1 MSKSNFF
8 KILLVFVMAFGILPG
23 SSRRIVNAAEE
34 NFVTTTQSENEDSI
48 TITTEVE
55 DENDIIPEIT
65 DSKILSERNAR
76 YEDRVNYDD
85 VCNSK
90 NNPNHTRKP
99 NQDPD
104 LTRRYWDYNSDSF
117 EPVFNEK
124 QLIDIIWPKN
134 KNEANKHGYRVDDA
148 VITPEDQCFYANP
161 QNGYGES
168 VSQSDYLSDTYYRY
182 NKDWLS
188 PHGYKQTPRP
198 KGSQKNPI
206 TGQYDTPPDYHD
218 LSYVGNYLW
227 KNNSG
232 GYLFTLVTR
241 PKTWVNKY
249 GDYIS
254 PYTDKQIGQYY
265 ITGNSHPRIFDIT
278 GNRNYEHNIKKTR
291 IMYKFEG
298 VDNDKNGIKNGTI
311 FYSKPS
317 DPNYNHQGN
326 QWRKTPTKPGWY
338 KMTAQVQE
346 DENQFIL
353 PGIVEEYVVY
363 METGYET
370 KFVQTIDGKNETALT
385 DSDWNADNKPDP
397 FDEKTK
403 SMFGIEFYLDNKNHK
418 IPVPKY
424 DQSKYIFEGWEV
436 EEQYWQPDYE
446 GAFVGSMKYRTKQL
460 NKDKSGNYIYEPTK
474 IDEHQHFVLDAKLVA
489 KLRTRKT
496 NDINVQV
503 QFQNDDSGLSEGE
516 KVSIT
521 NKNFQLKEGIKDTET
536 ITVNILEDAAF
547 DFKGFSLTQNS
558 INDLSS
564 EKVLDLEKT
573 GKFKFSEQSE
583 MHKSTTIYA
592 NFEAKPVNIKL
603 NANGGNQKPG
613 TSEKVI
619 NSYYYKNERID
630 YHDFEHPNTNMVL
643 KGWAESPG
651 GKAVIQNGG
660 TYKIQ
665 AKKSQDGSYP
675 SEITLYAVWGVKT
688 ATVHTEKHKDS
699 LVYSTNEVNLAAG
712 GIYTNG
718 GVEINAFE
726 LGRFY
731 FDVTPA
737 DSAIKDQK
745 NLDPTK
751 FYVVIERSTDNGK
764 SWQKMKL
771 DDISDGAIITKPFGK
786 SGGQYAKVVYDKEKG
801 KWFAPLLGRINKM
814 TDPTTYHGLYRINVA
829 YDDDKAVEEVS
840 TEQQFFNENK
850 KNGWSQSNSIEVKII
865 QDASDF
871 IKVPSSITLV
881 EKTESTSSGEI
892 EVIESVNSS
901 NKVEVVPFQHVTNNN
916 TKDYDWNTPNNALSN
931 GNNGSYNE
939 DLHTQFV
946 KSKPFYVTVLWNSV
960 LTDTSGQ
967 YKVNNIQMYSHSNVG
982 NMTENQVIPS
992 GTKQEFV
999 YDGKPENKLLFDFY
1013 LKGNKPKGLP
1023 EGMTFKG
1030 TVTFQVTMNN

>member
-76 YEDRVNYDD
+76 YENRVNYDD
-85 VCNSK
+85 VCRSNK
-90 NNPNHTRKP
+90 NPNVTVKP
-99 NQDPD
+99 FQDPD
-104 LTRRYWDYNSDSF
+104 PVKKYWDYNMDNF
-117 EPVFNEK
+117 QGMYNEK
-124 QLIDIIWPKN
+124 DLIDMLWPKN
-134 KNEANKHGYRVDDA
+134 KGEALNHSYRIDNA
-148 VITPEDQCFYANP
+148 VINPDYQCFYANEK
-161 QNGYGES
+161 NGFGES
-168 VSQSDYLSDTYYRY
+168 VSGSDFLSDTYWKY
-182 NKDWLS
+182 NKDWQNAE
-188 PHGYKQTPRP
+188 GIKQTPRP
-198 KGSQKNPI
+198 YGSQKNPQ
-206 TGQYDTPPDYHD
+206 TGKPIDYPDFND
-218 LSYVGNYLW
+218 LTYLGNYRW
-227 KNNSG
+227 QNNSG
-232 GYLFTLVTR
+232 GYLFTIVTR
-241 PKTWVNKY
+241 PKTRVNLY
-249 GDYIS
+249 GNYTS
-254 PYTDKQIGQYY
+254 PYTGNQVGQYY
-265 ITGNSHPRIFDIT
+265 ITGDAHPRIFDIT
-278 GNRNYEHNIKKTR
+278 GRRENEHDIKKSR

-298 VDNDKNGIKNGTI
+298 INNDRDKISNGIA

-317 DPNYNHQGN
+317 HKTFNHQGN

-338 KMTAQVQE
+338 KMRAQVQE
-346 DENQFIL
+346 DLDQFIL
-353 PGIVEEYVVY
+353 PGIVEDYVIY
-363 METGYET
+363 MKKGYKT
-370 KFVQTIDGKNETALT
+370 KFVKKIDGQNEIQMQDL
-385 DSDWNADNKPDP
+385 DWNSGNKPDP
-397 FDEKTK
+397 FDQETK
-403 SMFGIEFYLDNKNHK
+403 DLFQIEFYTDDKEHK

-424 DQSKYIFEGWEV
+424 DESQYIFEGWEV

-503 QFQNDDSGLSEGE
+503 QFQNDESGLSEDK

-521 NKNFQLKEGIKDTET
+521 NKSFQLKEGIKDTET
-536 ITVNILEDAAF
+536 ITAKILEDAAF
-547 DFKGFSLTQNS
+547 DFKGYSLSQS
-558 INDLSS
+558 SLNDLSS
-564 EKVLDLEKT
+564 EMVLDLGKT
-573 GKFKFSEQSE
+573 GKFDFKNQSE
-583 MHKSTTIYA
+583 TQKQTTIYA
-592 NFEAKPVNIKL
+592 NFEAKPVKIKL
-603 NANGGNQKPG
+603 DPNGGSQNSG
-613 TSEKVI
+613 TNGTVI
-619 NSYYYKNERID
+619 DSHYYKSQRID
-630 YHDFEHPNTNMVL
+630 YHDFTPPDQNKVL
-643 KGWAESPG
+643 KGWAESQG
-651 GKAVIQNGG
+651 GDVVIQNGG
-660 TYKIQ
+660 SYKIP
-665 AKKSQDGSYP
+665 AKKVNGSYP

-712 GIYTNG
+712 GIFTDG
-718 GVEINAFE
+718 GGEIKAFE

-737 DSAIKDQK
+737 DSTITDPE

-764 SWQKMKL
+764 SWQKIKL
-771 DDISDGAIITKPFGK
+771 DDVSDGAIVTKRFGK
-786 SGGQYAKVVYDKEKG
+786 SGGPYAKVVYDKTKG
-801 KWFAPLLGRINKM
+801 KWFAPLLGRISKM
-814 TDPTTYHGLYRINVA
+814 TDSTTYRGLYRVNVA
-829 YDDDKAVEEVS
+829 YDDPKAVEKVS
-840 TEQQFFNENK
+840 TEQEFFSQDK
-850 KNGWSQSNSIEVKII
+850 QNGWSQSNSLEVKII

-871 IKVPSSITLV
+871 IKVPSSITLI
-881 EKTESTSSGEI
+881 EKTEKTPSGEI

>member
-55 DENDIIPEIT
+55 DENDTIPEIT

-104 LTRRYWDYNSDSF
+104 LTPRYWDYNSDSF

-124 QLIDIIWPKN
+124 QLIDMIWPKN

-168 VSQSDYLSDTYYRY
+168 VSQSDYLADTYYRY

-241 PKTWVNKY
+241 PKTWINKY
-249 GDYIS
+249 SNYIS
-254 PYTDKQIGQYY
+254 PYTGKQIGQYY

-278 GNRNYEHNIKKTR
+278 GKRNYEHDIKNTR

-298 VDNDKNGIKNGTI
+298 VDNDKNEIKNGTI

-385 DSDWNADNKPDP
+385 DSDWNANNKPDP

-436 EEQYWQPDYE
+436 EEQYWQPAYE
-446 GAFVGSMKYRTKQL
+446 GAFIGSMKYRTKQL

-503 QFQNDDSGLSEGE
+503 QFQNDESGLSEDK

-521 NKNFQLKEGIKDTET
+521 NKSFQLKEGIKDTET
-536 ITVNILEDAAF
+536 ITAKILEDAAF
-547 DFKGFSLTQNS
+547 DFKGYSLSQS
-558 INDLSS
+558 SLNDLSS
-564 EKVLDLEKT
+564 EMVLDLGKT
-573 GKFKFSEQSE
+573 GKFDFKNQSE
-583 MHKSTTIYA
+583 TQKQTTIYA
-592 NFEAKPVNIKL
+592 NFEAKPVKIKL
-603 NANGGNQKPG
+603 DPNGGSQNSG
-613 TSEKVI
+613 TNGTVI
-619 NSYYYKNERID
+619 DSHYYKSQRID
-630 YHDFEHPNTNMVL
+630 YHDFTPPDQNKVL
-643 KGWAESPG
+643 KGWAESQG
-651 GKAVIQNGG
+651 GDVVIQNGG
-660 TYKIQ
+660 SYKIP
-665 AKKSQDGSYP
+665 AKKVNGSYP

-712 GIYTNG
+712 GIFTDG
-718 GVEINAFE
+718 GGEIKAFE

-737 DSAIKDQK
+737 DSTITDPE

-764 SWQKMKL
+764 SWQKIKL
-771 DDISDGAIITKPFGK
+771 DDVSDGAIVTKRFGK
-786 SGGQYAKVVYDKEKG
+786 SGGPYAKVVYDKTKG
-801 KWFAPLLGRINKM
+801 KWFAPLLGRISKM
-814 TDPTTYHGLYRINVA
+814 TDSTTYRGLYRINVA
-829 YDDDKAVEEVS
+829 YDDPKAVEKVS
-840 TEQQFFNENK
+840 TEQEFFSQDK
-850 KNGWSQSNSIEVKII
+850 QNGWSQSNSLEVKII

-871 IKVPSSITLV
+871 IKVPSSITLI
-881 EKTESTSSGEI
+881 EKTEKTPSGEK
-892 EVIESVNSS
+892 EVIESVHLS
-901 NKVEVVPFQHVTNNN
+901 NKVEVVPFRHVTNSN
-916 TKDYDWNTPNNALSN
+916 KEDYDWNTPNNALVN
-931 GNNGSYNE
+931 GNTGSYNE
-939 DLHTQFV
+939 SLHTQFAE
-946 KSKPFYVTVLWNSV
+946 SKPLYVTVSWDKV

-967 YKVNNIQMYSHSNVG
+967 HRVDNIEMYSHANLGS
-982 NMTENQVIPS
+982 MKENQVIPN
-992 GTKQEFV
+992 GTKQKFV

-1013 LKGNKPKGLP
+1013 LKGDKPKGLP

-1030 TVTFQVTMNN
+1030 TVTFRVTMKN

>member
-55 DENDIIPEIT
+55 DENDTIPEIT

-85 VCNSK
+85 VCRSNK
-90 NNPNHTRKP
+90 NPHVTVKP
-99 NQDPD
+99 FQDPD
-104 LTRRYWDYNSDSF
+104 PVKKYWDYNMDNF
-117 EPVFNEK
+117 QGMYNEK
-124 QLIDIIWPKN
+124 DLIDMFWPKN
-134 KNEANKHGYRVDDA
+134 KGEALNHSYRIDNA
-148 VITPEDQCFYANP
+148 VINPDYQCFYANEK
-161 QNGYGES
+161 NGFGES
-168 VSQSDYLSDTYYRY
+168 VSGSEFLSDTYWKY
-182 NKDWLS
+182 NKDWQNAE
-188 PHGYKQTPRP
+188 GIKQTPRP
-198 KGSQKNPI
+198 YGSQKNPQ
-206 TGQYDTPPDYHD
+206 TGKPIDYPDFND
-218 LSYVGNYLW
+218 LTYLGNYRW
-227 KNNSG
+227 QNNSG
-232 GYLFTLVTR
+232 GYLFTIVTR
-241 PKTWVNKY
+241 PKTRVNLY
-249 GDYIS
+249 GNYTS
-254 PYTDKQIGQYY
+254 PYTGNQVGQYY
-265 ITGNSHPRIFDIT
+265 ITGDAHPRIFDIT
-278 GNRNYEHNIKKTR
+278 GRRENEHNIKKSR

-298 VDNDKNGIKNGTI
+298 INNDRDKISNGIA

-317 DPNYNHQGN
+317 HKTFNHQGN

-338 KMTAQVQE
+338 KMRAQVQE
-346 DENQFIL
+346 DLDQFIL
-353 PGIVEEYVVY
+353 PGIVEDYVIY
-363 METGYET
+363 MKKGYKT
-370 KFVQTIDGKNETALT
+370 KFVKKIDGQNEIQMQDL
-385 DSDWNADNKPDP
+385 DWNSGNKPDP
-397 FDEKTK
+397 FDQETK
-403 SMFGIEFYLDNKNHK
+403 DLFQIEFYTDDKEHK

-424 DQSKYIFEGWEV
+424 DESQYIFEGWEV

-503 QFQNDDSGLSEGE
+503 QFQNDESGLSEDK

-521 NKNFQLKEGIKDTET
+521 NKSFQLKEGIKDTET
-536 ITVNILEDAAF
+536 ITAKILEDAAF
-547 DFKGFSLTQNS
+547 DFKGYSLSQS
-558 INDLSS
+558 SLNDLSS
-564 EKVLDLEKT
+564 EMVLDLGKT
-573 GKFKFSEQSE
+573 GKFDFKNQSE
-583 MHKSTTIYA
+583 TQKQTTIYA
-592 NFEAKPVNIKL
+592 NFEAKPVKIKL
-603 NANGGNQKPG
+603 DPNGGSQNSG
-613 TSEKVI
+613 TNGTVI
-619 NSYYYKNERID
+619 DSHYYKSQRID
-630 YHDFEHPNTNMVL
+630 YHDFTPPDQNKVL
-643 KGWAESPG
+643 KGWAESQG
-651 GKAVIQNGG
+651 GDVVIQNGG
-660 TYKIQ
+660 SYKIP
-665 AKKSQDGSYP
+665 AKKVNGSYP

-712 GIYTNG
+712 GIFTDG
-718 GVEINAFE
+718 GGEIKAFE

-737 DSAIKDQK
+737 DSTITDPE

-764 SWQKMKL
+764 SWQKIKL
-771 DDISDGAIITKPFGK
+771 DDVSDGAIVTKRFGK
-786 SGGQYAKVVYDKEKG
+786 SGGPYAKVVYDKTKG
-801 KWFAPLLGRINKM
+801 KWFAPLLGRISKM
-814 TDPTTYHGLYRINVA
+814 TDSTTYRGLYRVNVA
-829 YDDDKAVEEVS
+829 YDDPKAVEKVS
-840 TEQQFFNENK
+840 TEQEFFSQDK
-850 KNGWSQSNSIEVKII
+850 QNGWSQSNSLEVKII

-871 IKVPSSITLV
+871 IKVPSSITLI
-881 EKTESTSSGEI
+881 EKTEKTPSGEK
-892 EVIESVNSS
+892 EVIESVHLS

-992 GTKQEFV
+992 GIKQEFV

>member
-55 DENDIIPEIT
+55 DENDTIPEIT

-76 YEDRVNYDD
+76 YEDRVNHDD
-85 VCNSK
+85 VCMGGG
-90 NNPNHTRKP
+90 NPNNTKKP
-99 NQDPD
+99 NQDPGKEKV
-104 LTRRYWDYNSDSF
+104 YWDFESDTFYPAFS
-117 EPVFNEK
+117 EVE
-124 QLIDIIWPKN
+124 LINKFWPKD
-134 KNEANKHGYRVDDA
+134 KGEAIKHTYRTPDA
-148 VITPEDQCFYANP
+148 VIEPDDQCFYANKE
-161 QNGYGES
+161 NGFGES
-168 VSQSDYLSDTYYRY
+168 VSPSEWKPDFYFKHD
-182 NKDWLS
+182 KDW
-188 PHGYKQTPRP
+188 KQLWGEKWTPRP
-198 KGSQKNPI
+198 TGSQRNPN
-206 TGQYDTPPDYHD
+206 TGLPISPPNYND
-218 LSYVGNYLW
+218 LKYTGNYLW

-232 GYLFTLVTR
+232 GYLFTIVTR
-241 PKTWVNKY
+241 PALRVGLNGHYFDPQT
-249 GDYIS
+249 G
-254 PYTDKQIGQYY
+254 KQIGQYY
-265 ITGNSHPRIFDIT
+265 IGGNSHPRVYDTT
-278 GNRNYEHNIKKTR
+278 GEREWEHNPMTS
-291 IMYKFEG
+291 MYRF
-298 VDNDKNGIKNGTI
+298 NGITTNNT
-311 FYSKPS
+311 FYSIPGR
-317 DPNYNHQGN
+317 PGYNN
-326 QWRKTPTKPGWY
+326 STPYRKTPTIPGRY
-338 KMTAQVQE
+338 KMTVQVRE
-346 DENQFIL
+346 DVSQFIL
-353 PGIVEEYVVY
+353 PGIWEEEVIY
-363 METGYET
+363 MNRGYRT
-370 KFVQTIDGKNETALT
+370 KFVQKVDGANEKELT
-385 DSDWNADNKPDP
+385 ETDWNDGQKPDP
-397 FDEKTK
+397 FDKNTK
-403 SMFGIEFYLDNKNHK
+403 DLFGIDFYLQNKDYK
-418 IPVPKY
+418 IPIPKY
-424 DQSKYIFEGWEV
+424 DESKYIFEGWQV
-436 EEQYWQPDYE
+436 EEQYWNDYSIGYPHGHITIKTKE
-446 GAFVGSMKYRTKQL
+446 LNANNDGTYTYR
-460 NKDKSGNYIYEPTK
+460 PTT
-474 IDEHQHFVLDAKLVA
+474 IDANQYFVLEAKLIA
-489 KLRTRKT
+489 KFRTRKT
-496 NDINVQV
+496 NTVNVSLNFIND
-503 QFQNDDSGLSEGE
+503 NSGLSETE
-516 KVSIT
+516 KATVSTSSI
-521 NKNFQLKEGIKDTET
+521 KLVEGINNEQEFLVSLKDKPFDFVGYGKNTDGRNPLETNVKWKPGAANSVVLPDNQLEVNKETQIYAT
-536 ITVNILEDAAF
+536 ITAKPITIKLDPNGGQV
-547 DFKGFSLTQNS
+547 KT
-558 INDLSS
+558 SS
-564 EKVLDLEKT
+564 K
-573 GKFKFSEQSE
+573 QSE
-583 MHKSTTIYA
+583 SIST
-592 NFEAKPVNIKL
+592 
-603 NANGGNQKPG
+603 
-613 TSEKVI
+613 
-619 NSYYYKNERID
+619 YYYKDTQISTDKFENK
-630 YHDFEHPNTNMVL
+630 DFVL
-643 KGWAESPG
+643 KGWSETKDG
-651 GKAVIQNGG
+651 DIKVTNGG
-660 TYKIQ
+660 IYKVEDL
-665 AKKSQDGSYP
+665 KVDGKYP